1 MSHSPFGLV
10 LTGAIRRAAEAVADH
25 VVSETAKP
33 GVAAGPAARALMA
46 LLTETAFAVADAV
59 RRAPA
64 DDDLRAAV
72 ARLSDA
78 ATAYQFRLF
87 EILEDPD
94 QPLDRKALREAW
106 PRVCVALIV
115 LGEAKRRIVAF
126 EAGTL
131 PGPPPLRA
139 SRDVFDAI
147 AGYLE
152 FIDERLADVP
162 RRPRA
167 DHE

>member
-1 MSHSPFGLV
+1 MSHSPFGPV

-46 LLTETAFAVADAV
+46 LLTETASAVADAV

-64 DDDLRAAV
+64 DKNLRAAV
-72 ARLSDA
+72 RRLSDA
-78 ATAYQFRLF
+78 AARYQTRIF
-87 EILEDPD
+87 EILEDPGERV
-94 QPLDRKALREAW
+94 DRKALRGAW
-106 PRVCVALIV
+106 PRVCLALIV
-115 LGEAKRRIVAF
+115 LGEAKRRIVAY

-139 SRDVFDAI
+139 SRDVLDAI